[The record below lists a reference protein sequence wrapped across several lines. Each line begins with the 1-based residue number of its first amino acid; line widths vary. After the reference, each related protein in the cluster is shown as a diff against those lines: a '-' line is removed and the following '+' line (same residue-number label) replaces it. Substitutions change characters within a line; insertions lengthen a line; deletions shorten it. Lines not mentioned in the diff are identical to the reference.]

1 MKIYYIYDRITP
13 SSSYNEKKMFQ
24 IKVVEKI
31 KTHSLCSVTP
41 PPAPENRAVYEM
53 TWEKYGRARQVTD
66 NNIIRRMRFAC
77 WINPTRNF

>member
-1 MKIYYIYDRITP
+1 MKTYYIYDRVTP

-41 PPAPENRAVYEM
+41 APENRAVYQIM
-53 TWEKYGRARQVTD
+53 CEKYGRARQVTD

-77 WINPTRNF
+77 WLTLTRNF